1 MSLELKVG
9 RQLTTNPPSDMAFKR
24 SPPLIHGG
32 PVYSKTVYV
41 FMDTV
46 YLYVFYRSFEFNYT
60 GLAHKGGLFLE

>member
-32 PVYSKTVYV
+32 PVYSKTVLV
-41 FMDTV
+41 FMDTM
-46 YLYVFYRSFEFNYT
+46 YLYIFYRSFEINYI
-60 GLAHKGGLFLE
+60 GLTQVGGFFLE